1 MINEELYL
9 NILENLQDG
18 VYFVDKERRILF
30 WNKGAERITG
40 YKSDEIVGKDCA
52 SSNLNHID
60 EAGRPLC
67 IVGCPLF
74 ATNIDG
80 ISRIEKVF
88 VRHKDGHRIPLIV
101 NIFPIKRDN
110 EILGSV
116 EVFTQNSPTVYE
128 DDLIKELS
136 GRAMYDNMTNLPNRQ
151 YMESFLEYKLSEYH
165 RFDKKIA
172 VLFADIDNFRTF
184 NNEYGHEVGD
194 LVLKNISK
202 GISQTI
208 KHSDFFGRW
217 GGEEFVGVFDINK
230 SYEATIIAERIRA
243 LVESTDVVTSEGEK
257 LKVTISIGITVVN
270 KQDTLESIVKRA
282 DELMY
287 KSKKNGK
294 NRISTDI
301 G

>member
-1 MINEELYL
+1 M
-9 NILENLQDG
+9 
-18 VYFVDKERRILF
+18 
-30 WNKGAERITG
+30 
-40 YKSDEIVGKDCA
+40 
-52 SSNLNHID
+52 
-60 EAGRPLC
+60 
-67 IVGCPLF
+67 
-74 ATNIDG
+74 
-80 ISRIEKVF
+80 
-88 VRHKDGHRIPLIV
+88 
-101 NIFPIKRDN
+101 
-110 EILGSV
+110 
-116 EVFTQNSPTVYE
+116 
-128 DDLIKELS
+128 IKELS

-172 VLFADIDNFRTF
+172 VLFADIDNFGTF